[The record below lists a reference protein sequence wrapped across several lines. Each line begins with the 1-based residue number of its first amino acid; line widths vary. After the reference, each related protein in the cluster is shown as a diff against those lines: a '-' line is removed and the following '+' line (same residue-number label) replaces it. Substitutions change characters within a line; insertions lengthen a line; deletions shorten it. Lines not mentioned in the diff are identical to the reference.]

1 MKLGHHVGNSIFAY
15 CREKSSKH
23 YFEYVTKVVLVKC
36 ILSLF
41 NLRASNGEILNY
53 MKAHNIT
60 GRFRLLESLYMN
72 KLMNIVSDF
81 PEKKQTAGNIRN
93 K

>member
-1 MKLGHHVGNSIFAY
+1 MLVIQFVLIVVKNL
-15 CREKSSKH
+15 
-23 YFEYVTKVVLVKC
+23 YFRYVAKVMLVKC

-41 NLRASNGEILNY
+41 HFRASNGEILNY

-72 KLMNIVSDF
+72 KLMSIVSDF
-81 PEKKQTAGNIRN
+81 PEKKQTAGTIRMMVSIV
-93 K
+93 

>member
-1 MKLGHHVGNSIFAY
+1 M
-15 CREKSSKH
+15 
-23 YFEYVTKVVLVKC
+23 KC

-72 KLMNIVSDF
+72 KLMSIVSDF
-81 PEKKQTAGNIRN
+81 PEKKQTAGNIMN

>member
-1 MKLGHHVGNSIFAY
+1 M
-15 CREKSSKH
+15 
-23 YFEYVTKVVLVKC
+23 LVKR
-36 ILSLF
+36 ILSF
-41 NLRASNGEILNY
+41 FHFRASNGEILNY

-72 KLMNIVSDF
+72 KLMSIVSDF

>member
-1 MKLGHHVGNSIFAY
+1 MLVTQIVLIVVKNLA
-15 CREKSSKH
+15 SK
-23 YFEYVTKVVLVKC
+23 YVTKLVLVQC

-41 NLRASNGEILNY
+41 HFRASNGEILNY

-72 KLMNIVSDF
+72 KLMSIVSDF
-81 PEKKQTAGNIRN
+81 PEKKQTAGNIMN
-93 K
+93 T